1 MCTATVLTG
10 GRQETK
16 YTLLSC
22 GLTKLAASFD
32 PDTFGFL
39 ISDLARLFRGEMDRR
54 TAEDIGLTAGE
65 SRALA
70 HAARAGAVR
79 QNVLAERMGLEPMTV
94 SSYLDRLEAR
104 GFIERHADPT
114 DRRAK
119 IVRLTP
125 AASPVL
131 DRIRAVSAGV
141 RTDASQGMTAA
152 EWEQFIA
159 MLKQARANLTPGRT
173 DAPRGGEASL

>member
-1 MCTATVLTG
+1 M
-10 GRQETK
+10 
-16 YTLLSC
+16 
-22 GLTKLAASFD
+22 AASFD

-65 SRALA
+65 SRTLA
-70 HAARAGAVR
+70 HASRAGAVR

-104 GFIERHADPT
+104 GFVERRADPT

-119 IVRLTP
+119 IVHLT
-125 AASPVL
+125 AAADPVL
-131 DRIRAVSAGV
+131 EVIRGVGAGV
-141 RTDASQGMTAA
+141 RADASQGMTAT
-152 EWEQFIA
+152 EWEQLIA
-159 MLKQARANLTPGRT
+159 LLKLARSNLSARRAE
-173 DAPRGGEASL
+173 APRGVEASA